1 MFAYVFGETTV
12 GIDGVKIAVEVD
24 VANGLPGF
32 DIVGLPALAVKEARE
47 RVKAALRNSDFPFPM
62 TKITVNLA
70 PADLKK
76 EGSGLDLPIA
86 VGVLVSSKFLEQS
99 MVNGKIFVGE
109 LSLDGAI
116 RKISGVLSMIMEAKR
131 SGFKEIFIPA
141 GNAAE
146 GKLIAGI
153 DVYAPKNLQ
162 ELIEHL
168 KGTQKLKPL
177 PKENILKNIERV
189 YHEDFADVKGQ
200 PVARRALE
208 IAAAGGHSILMV
220 GAPGC
225 GKTMLARRLVTIL
238 PPMTEDEAL
247 EVTKIYSIVGMLPE
261 EDSIMLER
269 PFRSPHHSVSGSAL
283 LGGGTFP
290 RPGEVTLSHNGVLF
304 LDELPEFDRY
314 TLEMLRQP
322 LEDGQVAISRVRA
335 SMTFPSKFILC
346 AAQNPCPCGY
356 LGDKEHRCSCKQK
369 EIDNYKRKISGPL
382 LDRIDMQINL
392 ARVEF
397 SELKNKQPG
406 ECSAD
411 IRERVIQARTLQLQ
425 RLAGTGLYCNA
436 QMGRQ
441 EVARYCV
448 LDEQAQ
454 KMLEKYFALLH
465 LSARSHDRI
474 LKVARTIADLA
485 GCENITAA
493 HIAEAIQL
501 RTSIS
506 N

>member
-1 MFAYVFGETTV
+1 MFSYVLGETTM

-24 VANGLPGF
+24 VTNGLPGF
-32 DIVGLPALAVKEARE
+32 DIVGLPNLAVREAKE
-47 RVKAALRNSDFPFPM
+47 RVKAAIRNSAYPFPM

-76 EGSGLDLPIA
+76 EGSGLDLPMA
-86 VGVLVSSKFLEQS
+86 VGVLVSSKFLSQE
-99 MVNGKIFVGE
+99 MVNGKVFVGE
-109 LSLDGAI
+109 LSLDGSV
-116 RKISGVLSMIMEAKR
+116 RKLSGVLSMK
-131 SGFKEIFIPA
+131 SGLKEIFIPA
-141 GNAAE
+141 DNAAE
-146 GKLIAGI
+146 GKLIADI
-153 DVYAPKNLQ
+153 DVYAVRS
-162 ELIEHL
+162 LIELVEHL
-168 KGTQKLKPL
+168 QGKKLLEPL
-177 PKENILKNIERV
+177 PKENILTNSERV
-189 YHEDFADVKGQ
+189 YREDFADVKGQ

-238 PPMTEDEAL
+238 PPMTEEEAL
-247 EVTKIYSIVGMLPE
+247 EVTKIYSIVGMLPQTE
-261 EDSIMLER
+261 SIMLER
-269 PFRSPHHSVSGSAL
+269 PFRSPHHSVSASAL
-283 LGGGTFP
+283 LGGGTYP

-304 LDELPEFDRY
+304 LDELPEFERY

-322 LEDGQVAISRVRA
+322 LEDGVVNISRVRA
-335 SMTFPSKFILC
+335 AMTFPSKFILC

-356 LGDKEHRCSCKQK
+356 LGDKEHRCRCKQK
-369 EIDNYKRKISGPL
+369 DIDNYRRKVSGPL

-392 ARVEF
+392 TRVNF
-397 SELKNKQPG
+397 AELKNKEVG
-406 ECSAD
+406 ESSAV
-411 IRERVIQARTLQLQ
+411 IRERVVAARNIQLKRLQ
-425 RLAGTGLYCNA
+425 GSGLYCNA

-441 EVARYCV
+441 EIVKYCR
-448 LDEQAQ
+448 LNQDAQ
-454 KMLEKYFALLH
+454 SILEKYFNALH

-485 GCENITAA
+485 DSECISAA

-506 N
+506 C

>member
-1 MFAYVFGETTV
+1 MFSYVFGETTM

-24 VANGLPGF
+24 VTNGLPGF
-32 DIVGLPALAVKEARE
+32 DIVGLPNMAVREARE
-47 RVKAALRNSDFPFPM
+47 RVKAAIRNSAYPFPM

-76 EGSGLDLPIA
+76 EGSGLDLPMA
-86 VGVLVSSKFLEQS
+86 VGVLVSSNFLTQD
-99 MVNGKIFVGE
+99 MVNGKIFIGE
-109 LSLDGAI
+109 LSLDGSV
-116 RKISGVLSMIMEAKR
+116 RKLAGVLSMIIEAKK

-141 GNAAE
+141 ENAAE

-153 DVYAPKNLQ
+153 DVYVLQ
-162 ELIEHL
+162 SLTELVEHL
-168 KGTQKLKPL
+168 QGKHQLTPL
-177 PKENILKNIERV
+177 PKENILKNSERV
-189 YHEDFADVKGQ
+189 YREDFADVKGQ
-200 PVARRALE
+200 AVARRALE

-238 PPMTEDEAL
+238 PPMTEEEAL
-247 EVTKIYSIVGMLPE
+247 EVTKIYSIVGMLPSAE
-261 EDSIMLER
+261 SIMLER
-269 PFRSPHHSVSGSAL
+269 PFRSPHHSVSASAL
-283 LGGGTFP
+283 LGGGPYP

-304 LDELPEFDRY
+304 LDELPEFERY

-322 LEDGQVAISRVRA
+322 LEDGMINISRVRA
-335 SMTFPSKFILC
+335 AITFPSKFILC

-356 LGDKEHRCSCKQK
+356 LGDKEHRCRCKQK
-369 EIDNYKRKISGPL
+369 EIDNYRRKISGPL

-392 ARVEF
+392 SRVNFKELESKSAGESSAEIRRRVVAARD
-397 SELKNKQPG
+397 KQL
-406 ECSAD
+406 
-411 IRERVIQARTLQLQ
+411 ARLSDK
-425 RLAGTGLYCNA
+425 GLYCNA

-441 EVARYCV
+441 EVVEFCQ
-448 LDEQAQ
+448 LDAAAQ
-454 KMLEKYFALLH
+454 RVLEKYFNALH

-485 GCENITAA
+485 GCAEISAA